1 MDNGYGRLI
10 QQAMINIRY
19 KGGRVQEQDTAISTD
34 DDPVVQLAD
43 GLMEQALTAGA
54 SDLHIESVADATR
67 CRIRVDGQLILMDA
81 DIPVKLHNAI
91 ISRFKL
97 MCGMDIAEHRIPQD
111 GRTSFFFNGTKID
124 VRASV
129 LPVFTGEKLVL
140 RFFNAAVMLR
150 DITELGF
157 SETELETFRSICMS
171 RKAVIISGPVNSGK
185 TTTLYAVL
193 KQMNDR
199 KNCIVTIEDPVE
211 YQLQG
216 ISQVQV
222 NDKAGLTYAS
232 GLRACLRQDSDII
245 MVGEIRDEVTAGLVV
260 RAALTGHS
268 VYTTLHTGTS
278 LEAVRRLMDMGV
290 SMDNITATI
299 GGVVAQR
306 LVRRVGPHCRG
317 LVDSGAR
324 ETRGFYSLGTVTEP
338 DGCDMCAGTGYLGR
352 LAIHEIMPMT
362 AELRKAL
369 LDGLSESDLASLMVR
384 MGIKSLWDDGIE
396 KAEQGLTDIR
406 EVRRVLGYG
415 PDQRRF

>member
-19 KGGRVQEQDTAISTD
+19 KGGRVQEQETAISTD

-111 GRTSFFFNGTKID
+111 GRTSFFFNGTRID

-306 LVRRVGPHCRG
+306 LVRRVCPHCRG

>member
-19 KGGRVQEQDTAISTD
+19 KGGRVQEQETAISTD

-306 LVRRVGPHCRG
+306 LVRRVCPHCRG
-317 LVDSGAR
+317 PVDSGAR
-324 ETRGFYSLGTVTEP
+324 ETRGFYSLGTVAEP

>member
-111 GRTSFFFNGTKID
+111 GRTSFFFNRTRID

-222 NDKAGLTYAS
+222 NDK
-232 GLRACLRQDSDII
+232 D
-245 MVGEIRDEVTAGLVV
+245 
-260 RAALTGHS
+260 
-268 VYTTLHTGTS
+268 
-278 LEAVRRLMDMGV
+278 
-290 SMDNITATI
+290 
-299 GGVVAQR
+299 
-306 LVRRVGPHCRG
+306 
-317 LVDSGAR
+317 
-324 ETRGFYSLGTVTEP
+324 
-338 DGCDMCAGTGYLGR
+338 
-352 LAIHEIMPMT
+352 
-362 AELRKAL
+362 
-369 LDGLSESDLASLMVR
+369 
-384 MGIKSLWDDGIE
+384 
-396 KAEQGLTDIR
+396 
-406 EVRRVLGYG
+406 
-415 PDQRRF
+415 

>member
-111 GRTSFFFNGTKID
+111 GRTSFFFNGTRID

-306 LVRRVGPHCRG
+306 LVRRVCPHCRG
-317 LVDSGAR
+317 PVDSGAR
-324 ETRGFYSLGTVTEP
+324 EPRGIYSLGTVTEP

-396 KAEQGLTDIR
+396 KAEQGLTNNR
-406 EVRRVLGYG
+406 EGRRVLGYG

>member
-19 KGGRVQEQDTAISTD
+19 KGGRVHEQDTAISTD

-111 GRTSFFFNGTKID
+111 GRTSFFFNGTRID

-306 LVRRVGPHCRG
+306 LVRRVCPHCRG

>member
-19 KGGRVQEQDTAISTD
+19 KGGRVQEQDKAISTD

-111 GRTSFFFNGTKID
+111 GRTSFFFNGTRID

-306 LVRRVGPHCRG
+306 LVRRVCPHCRG